1 MIATGLTAQDRVVS
15 LFDAASRL
23 IFPAIEVA
31 DGARRQSAEGVNAG
45 SERFDVEAAAVGG

>member
-1 MIATGLTAQDRVVS
+1 MVAPGLTAQDRVVS

-31 DGARRQSAEGVNAG
+31 DGARCQSAEGVNAG
-45 SERFDVEAAAVGG
+45 SERFDVEAAAVRG

>member
-1 MIATGLTAQDRVVS
+1 MIAAGFTAQDGIVR

-31 DGARRQSAEGVNAG
+31 DGARRQSAEGVDA
-45 SERFDVEAAAVGG
+45 SPERFDVETAAIGG

>member
-1 MIATGLTAQDRVVS
+1 MIAAGLAAQDGVVR

-23 IFPAIEVA
+23 IFAAIEVA

-45 SERFDVEAAAVGG
+45 SERFDVEAAAVGC